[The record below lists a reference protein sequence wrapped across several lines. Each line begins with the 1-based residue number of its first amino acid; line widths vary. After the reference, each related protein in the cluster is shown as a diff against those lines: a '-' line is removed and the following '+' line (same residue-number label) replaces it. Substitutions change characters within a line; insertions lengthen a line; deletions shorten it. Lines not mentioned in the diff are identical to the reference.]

1 MKTRPRALAALCA
14 LAMFLLALSGKG
26 RAEDALQAFGA
37 DPHQVTMSGFSS
49 GAFFTAQFHVAYSS
63 TLAGAGIIA
72 GGPFACAEG
81 HPEWAKFRCM
91 LTVEGAPDPRHLLD
105 VAHQAE
111 AAGQIDDVS
120 NLAHARVYIF
130 ASGKDPVVTFP
141 VVQSIA
147 AFYRLAGTPEANIT
161 VGTNGLNGHA
171 FMTQGYGNPCGIT
184 ALPFIGKCGVD
195 QAGQVLEA
203 LYGPLSAPAPSAVAD
218 DAAATGRLIAF
229 NQAEFL
235 ASPRDHSLD
244 DRGYLYVPKA
254 CDAAESKC
262 RLHVAM
268 HGCLQGRES
277 IGDQYYTRTGYN
289 RWADANGILILYPQ
303 AVKTLRNLGGCW
315 DWFGYDGPDYY
326 TKKGT
331 QMAAVKAMIDR
342 ILAPAVR

>member
-1 MKTRPRALAALCA
+1 MLAGVLCA
-14 LAMFLLALSGKG
+14 KVA
-26 RAEDALQAFGA
+26 RAEDALPAFGA

-49 GAFFTAQFHVAYSS
+49 GAFFTAQFHVAYSG
-63 TLAGAGIIA
+63 TLAGAGILA

-91 LTVEGAPDPRHLLD
+91 QTVEGTPDPKHLLD
-105 VAHQAE
+105 IARQAQG
-111 AAGQIDDVS
+111 AGQIDDLA

-147 AFYRLAGTPEANIT
+147 AFYRLAGTPDANII
-161 VGTNGLNGHA
+161 VATNGENGHA

-184 ALPFIGKCGVD
+184 ASPFIGKCGVD

-203 LYGPLSAPAPSAVAD
+203 LYGPLHVPAADAV
-218 DAAATGRLIAF
+218 ATGRLIAF

-235 ASPRDHSLD
+235 AAPRDHSLD
-244 DRGYLYVPKA
+244 NRGYLYVPKV
-254 CDAAESKC
+254 CETVGSQC

-303 AVKTLRNLGGCW
+303 AIQTLQNFGGCW

-326 TKKGT
+326 TKKGH
-331 QMAAVKAMIDR
+331 QMAAIKAMIDR
-342 ILAPAVR
+342 VLAPANR